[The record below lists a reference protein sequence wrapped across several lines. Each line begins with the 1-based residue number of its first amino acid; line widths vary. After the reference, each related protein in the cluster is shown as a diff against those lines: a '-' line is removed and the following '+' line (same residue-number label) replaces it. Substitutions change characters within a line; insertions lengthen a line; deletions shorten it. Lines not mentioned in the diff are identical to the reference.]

1 MLLLIDKSLVCTS
14 LVYFEVLPTFSLP
27 GRIHISSCCLLMFV
41 VVFKDGPGFYTTRI
55 LAPTM
60 AEVIALLQVKYRHM
74 YVWTFFINVS
84 FYTETRIVFS
94 DTLARFSRLL
104 ICPSKF
110 NLKLQVHGN
119 LVKDQT

>member
-74 YVWTFFINVS
+74 YVINVS
-84 FYTETRIVFS
+84 FCTETRIVFS
-94 DTLARFSRLL
+94 ETLARFSRLL